1 MNKFTGLIPSELGNL
16 GKLQEFYL
24 SDNNLEGPL
33 PSQLSNCTNINM
45 FDVGFNFLN
54 GSFPSSFR
62 SWTRLS
68 VLILRENHFA
78 GGIPDFLSKFE
89 MLTELQLGG
98 NLFGGEIPESMG
110 QLKNLIYGLNLSSNV
125 LTGGIPS
132 ELGMLQKLQRLD
144 LSLNNLTGSIEVL
157 GKLSSLIEVNISY
170 NFFDGAVPDKLVTL
184 LNSSPSSFLGNPDL
198 CVSCLSSDSSSCP
211 ENSNL
216 KPCGAKSANQK
227 GLSKVKIAMI
237 ALGSSLF
244 AVFLLLG
251 LVYVV
256 LFVRKSK
263 QDHDML
269 PNQVSS
275 SSLLDKVMEATDN
288 LDDQYII
295 GRGAHGVV
303 YKAVVGPGE
312 VLAVKKIVFAGDQG
326 PSLSMTREIETIG
339 KIRHR
344 NLVRFRDRWLRKD
357 YGLIF
362 YNYMQNG
369 SLYDILHEMNPPPPL
384 EWRVRYKIAL
394 GISHGLAYLHYDC
407 DPVILHQDIK
417 PQNILLDS
425 DMEPHISD
433 FGIAKL
439 LEQSYAST
447 HSTLILGTVGYIAP
461 ENAFT
466 PFRSRKADVYSY
478 GVVLLEIIIRKK
490 VLDPSFLE
498 GTDIVGWVQS
508 VWEETGEIDSIV
520 DSNLAEE
527 FSNSDVKKQ
536 VTKVLLVALRCAE
549 KEPSKR
555 PTMRDVI
562 KLLLNATKRSGS

>member
-16 GKLQEFYL
+16 GNLQDLNL

-33 PSQLSNCTNINM
+33 PSQMSNCTKMIS

-54 GSFPSSFR
+54 GSFPPSFR

-68 VLILRENHFA
+68 MLILRENHFA
-78 GGIPDFLSKFE
+78 GGIPDFISEFEKLS
-89 MLTELQLGG
+89 ELQLGG

-110 QLKNLIYGLNLSSNV
+110 QLKNLIYGLNLSSNG

-144 LSLNNLTGSIEVL
+144 LSFNNLTGSIEVL

-170 NFFDGAVPDKLVTL
+170 NSFDGAVPDTLVTL

-198 CVSCLSSDSSSCP
+198 CVSCSSSGGSSCT

-216 KPCGAKSANQK
+216 KLCDTNSANQK

-251 LVYVV
+251 LVYVI
-256 LFVRKSK
+256 LFVRRSK
-263 QDHDML
+263 QDLEML

-275 SSLLDKVMEATDN
+275 SLLDKVMKATDN
-288 LDDQYII
+288 LDDQHIV

-303 YKAVVGPGE
+303 YKAVVGPDD
-312 VLAVKKIVFAGDQG
+312 VLAVKKLEFAGDLG

-339 KIRHR
+339 RIRHR
-344 NLVRFRDRWLRKD
+344 NLVRFRDFWLKGD
-357 YGLIF
+357 YGLIS
-362 YNYMQNG
+362 YNYMQSG
-369 SLYDILHEMNPPPPL
+369 SLYDILHEMYPPPPL

-425 DMEPHISD
+425 DMEPHIAD

-439 LEQSYAST
+439 LEQSST
-447 HSTLILGTVGYIAP
+447 STLTTLIPGTVGYIAP
-461 ENAFT
+461 ESAFT

-478 GVVLLEIIIRKK
+478 GVVLLEIITRKK
-490 VLDPSFLE
+490 VLDSSFLE

-508 VWEETGEIDSIV
+508 VWERTGEIDRIV
-520 DSNLAEE
+520 DSSFAEE
-527 FSNSDVKKQ
+527 FSNAEVKKQ
-536 VTKVLLVALRCAE
+536 ATQVLLVALSCAE
-549 KEPSKR
+549 KDPNMR

-562 KLLLNATKRSGS
+562 KLLLKATKRSGS